1 MGATKRRR
9 DYEEL
14 RDVSAGCDWKCWKLI
29 RISNAGCEGAG
40 TSVWDEWKKGR
51 MK

>member
-14 RDVSAGCDWKCWKLI
+14 RDVSAGC
-29 RISNAGCEGAG
+29 EGPEA
-40 TSVWDEWKKGR
+40 SVWDEWKKGI